1 MEIAH
6 MFMATQTAAI
16 KLHPAKGSQM
26 LDLLAHKQHILAE
39 NVLPL
44 HMLPLLP
51 SKPDMFHAI
60 S

>member
-1 MEIAH
+1 

-39 NVLPL
+39 NVLPR